1 MTSNPIFAIIYLKLE
16 VIKMKRVQRVWAE
29 YLRVV
34 FAMIWFLVY
43 GAIWFGVML
52 SILYFMAWIVR

>member
-1 MTSNPIFAIIYLKLE
+1 
-16 VIKMKRVQRVWAE
+16 MKRVQRVWAE